1 MEFLK
6 NKNFAK
12 SILGGGITDTATSLD
27 VDTGDHVYFP
37 SSGSFMCVIWGQSY
51 SNPASDNSREIIKMT
66 PDTGDTYTIIRE
78 QEGTTKKAWDINSN
92 IASTVTAGKVDE
104 IETEITT
111 LTDNQNYSDSPMVV
125 SGGVL
130 DVGTNSNTFKVTEI
144 NALLRETDSSIGQL
158 KYVTKTAEDNIA
170 ITSADITYYVILNY
184 NSGTPTISISE
195 TLPNMTQ
202 NILIGK
208 TMRDELM
215 VHVCSC
221 GLRLQDGVRKLFKR
235 AYDLRKNE
243 LIPGTGTL
251 SYKATDCI
259 SANIAQGYLGATEI
273 ELSALDTSGTDTYIP
288 IWGDGSGGFVE
299 GAKITGTDIAFVD
312 GGAGTDS
319 ITQTAAEFL
328 DNNYES
334 GDKLHI
340 SGSTSNDQT
349 INMGTVVAGSITL
362 PTGSLVEETAGASVT
377 LTIEKHKIC
386 YSKYDNNGV
395 LSDLGVSK
403 FGCHWWY
410 RHACGEMYCV
420 IGTDNY
426 SEAEAEVAP
435 EPNRPNHLAEF
446 GTLFGVVIAPQT
458 GGSFTNVHMVTE
470 HTFSGTAVAV
480 HNSMGGLNDG
490 DYKHLTAS
498 EYTES
503 GFSLQTETGVVGTT
517 DIDWTDGNFHKFTFG
532 AGNETLTFTNP
543 SLIGDLT
550 LIIVQ
555 DSVGS
560 RTITWPTV
568 KWEGGV
574 SPTLTTAANSID
586 IIKFIYDGTNYYGR
600 YFLNNS

>member
-6 NKNFAK
+6 NKNFAH
-12 SILGGGITDTATSLD
+12 SILGGGITDTATTLN
-27 VDTGDHVYFP
+27 VKTGDNIYFP
-37 SSGSFMCVIWGQSY
+37 STGSFMCVIWGQSY

-66 PDTGDTYTIIRE
+66 HDTGDTYTIVRE
-78 QEGTTKKAWDINSN
+78 QEDTIGKAWDVNSN
-92 IASTVTAGKVDE
+92 IASTFTAGKVDE
-104 IETEITT
+104 IETEINT
-111 LTDNQNYSDSPMVV
+111 LINNQNYSDSPMII
-125 SGGVL
+125 SGGLL
-130 DVGTNSNTFKVTEI
+130 DVGTNTNTFKVSELT
-144 NALLRETDSSIGQL
+144 ALLRETNSSIAQL
-158 KYVTKTAEDNIA
+158 KYVTKTLEDNIT
-170 ITSADITYYVILNY
+170 ITSIDTLYYVILNY

-208 TMRDELM
+208 VMRHEYDIYF
-215 VHVCSC
+215 CSV

-243 LIPGTGTL
+243 LISGSGTL

-259 SANIAQGYLGATEI
+259 GVNVAFGYLGANEI
-273 ELSALDTSGTDTYIP
+273 ELPALDTSGTDTYIP
-288 IWGDGSGGFVE
+288 IWGDGAGGFVE

-319 ITQTAAEFL
+319 ITQTAAKFL
-328 DNNYES
+328 DNNYET
-334 GDKLHI
+334 GDKLTI

-349 INMGTVVAGSITL
+349 IDIGVVTAGSITL
-362 PTGSLVEETAGASVT
+362 PTGSLVEESAGASVT

-386 YSKYDNNGV
+386 YSKYDNDGV
-395 LSDLGVSK
+395 LTDLGVSK

-410 RHACGEMYCV
+410 RHISGKLYCV
-420 IGTDNY
+420 LGVDNY
-426 SEAEAEVAP
+426 SEAEASVAP
-435 EPNRPNHLAEF
+435 EPNRPDHLAEF
-446 GTLFGVVIAPQT
+446 GTLFGVVVAPQT
-458 GGSFTNVHMVTE
+458 GGSFSSILMVTE
-470 HTFSGTAVAV
+470 NVFSGTAVAV
-480 HNSMGGLNDG
+480 HNSLGGLNDG

-503 GFSLQTETGVVGTT
+503 GFSLQTETGIIGTT
-517 DIDWTDGNFHKFTFG
+517 DIDWSDGNFHKFTFG

-550 LIIVQ
+550 LILIQ
-555 DSVGS
+555 DSTGS

-568 KWEGGV
+568 LWEGGV
-574 SPTLTTAANSID
+574 APTLTTTANAID
-586 IIKFIYDGTNYYGR
+586 VIKFIYDGTNYYGR